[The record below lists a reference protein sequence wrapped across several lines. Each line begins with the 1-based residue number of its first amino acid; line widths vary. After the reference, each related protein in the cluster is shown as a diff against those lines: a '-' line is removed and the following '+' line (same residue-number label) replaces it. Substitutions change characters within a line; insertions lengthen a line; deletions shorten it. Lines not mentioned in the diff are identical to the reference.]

1 MEKILLFQ
9 VPNATEVRRALAPL
23 HMKVEEVE
31 TKDFRKTLEAIYA
44 DDGTAGEIFCGEV
57 PKESLMVFCHLT
69 DRVLDRVLAV
79 LKRKHISVDYKA
91 VMTPTNAKWN
101 ILRIYFEM
109 ERERSVLSPS
119 NM

>member
-9 VPNATEVRRALAPL
+9 VPNAAEVRRALAPL
-23 HMKVEEVE
+23 HIKVEEVE

-44 DDGTAGEIFCGEV
+44 DDDTAGEIFCGEA
-57 PKESLMVFCHLT
+57 PQESLMVFCRLA
-69 DRVLDRVLAV
+69 DQMLDRVLAA

-109 ERERSVLSPS
+109 ERERSAISPS